1 MINYIVQN
9 IFILLPSAFNL
20 YFPSPTPQ
28 IYHKPTLRPQRT
40 NLLVTLFCNADLI
53 PYNTRVLIQFL
64 SINPMLKFFRVKQ
77 QPEQVVPDLGAI
89 SISLLEQDANLPFTI
104 RQLNNL
110 PENVKRRIYR
120 GLIPPALL
128 TRFGI
133 DPIQWTNTGKEQRV
147 FLKAEENSE
156 KVLVTAQSSSDASH
170 EFFALELADNALNGI
185 ELNLI
190 VLNDPTAPR
199 YSIDR
204 TDDGAPTMFGTLK
217 RNLPAEE
224 DAMQAGLAPGQIRAG
239 LRGSRMVFEQLET
252 FLSMLGH
259 RAYFLEP
266 LTYAS
271 AWVFERRGFAYVRG
285 HKLMDN
291 IHREFQPGG
300 KLHQCLDEG
309 SSFRMRDQADTVRGR
324 AWAVHDGVLDALDA
338 RWDNIRM
345 VKQIGRH
352 AGVETFPQATY

>member
-1 MINYIVQN
+1 
-9 IFILLPSAFNL
+9 
-20 YFPSPTPQ
+20 
-28 IYHKPTLRPQRT
+28 
-40 NLLVTLFCNADLI
+40 
-53 PYNTRVLIQFL
+53 
-64 SINPMLKFFRVKQ
+64 MLKYFRLKQ

-89 SISLLEQDANLPFTI
+89 SVSLLEQDATLPFTI

-110 PENVKRRIYR
+110 PENVKRRMYR

-133 DPIQWTNTGKEQRV
+133 DPIQWTNANKEQSV
-147 FLKAEENSE
+147 FLKAQENSE
-156 KVLVTAQSSSDASH
+156 KVLITAQSSPRLAD
-170 EFFALELADNALNGI
+170 EFFALELADNSLNGI

-190 VLNDPTAPR
+190 VLNDPTTTR
-199 YSIDR
+199 YSIDQ
-204 TDDGAPTMFGTLK
+204 TEDGSPTMFGTLK
-217 RNLPAEE
+217 RNCGAEE
-224 DAMQAGLAPGQIRAG
+224 QARDAGLAPGQVRAG
-239 LRGSRMVFEQLET
+239 LRESGEVFEQIET

-285 HKLMDN
+285 HKLMDD

-300 KLHQCLDEG
+300 KLYQCLNDL
-309 SSFRMRDQADTVRGR
+309 SPFRKQSQANTVRGR
-324 AWAVHDGVLDALDA
+324 AWAIHDGVLEALDA
-338 RWDNIRM
+338 RWDSIRM

>member
-1 MINYIVQN
+1 MLNY
-9 IFILLPSAFNL
+9 
-20 YFPSPTPQ
+20 
-28 IYHKPTLRPQRT
+28 
-40 NLLVTLFCNADLI
+40 
-53 PYNTRVLIQFL
+53 
-64 SINPMLKFFRVKQ
+64 FRVKK

-89 SISLLEQDANLPFTI
+89 SISLLERDAALPFTI

-110 PENVKRRIYR
+110 PENVKRRMYR

-133 DPIQWTNTGKEQRV
+133 DPIQWTGANKEPMV
-147 FLKAEENSE
+147 FLKAEMNSE
-156 KVLVTAQSSSDASH
+156 KVLITACNSPDPAD
-170 EFFALELADNALNGI
+170 EFFALELADNSLNGV

-199 YSIDR
+199 FSIDQNE
-204 TDDGAPTMFGTLK
+204 DGQPTMFGTLK
-217 RNLPAEE
+217 RNLKAEE
-224 DAMQAGLAPGQIRAG
+224 AAMQAGLAPGQVRAG
-239 LRGSRMVFEQLET
+239 LGGSRMVFEQIDT

-285 HKLMDN
+285 HKLMDD
-291 IHREFQPGG
+291 IQREFQAGG
-300 KLHQCLDEG
+300 VLDQCLDDG
-309 SSFRMRDQADTVRGR
+309 SAFRKRDQAHTVRGR
-324 AWAVHDGVLDALDA
+324 AWTIHDGILEALDQH
-338 RWDNIRM
+338 WDKIRM

-352 AGVETFPQATY
+352 AGVETFPKAVY

>member
-1 MINYIVQN
+1 
-9 IFILLPSAFNL
+9 
-20 YFPSPTPQ
+20 
-28 IYHKPTLRPQRT
+28 
-40 NLLVTLFCNADLI
+40 
-53 PYNTRVLIQFL
+53 
-64 SINPMLKFFRVKQ
+64 MLKYFRIKQ
-77 QPEQVVPDLGAI
+77 EPEKVVPDLGTI
-89 SISLLEQDANLPFTI
+89 SLSLLERDATLPFTI

-110 PENVKRRIYR
+110 PANVKQRMYR

-133 DPIQWTNTGKEQRV
+133 DPIQWTNASKEQMV
-147 FLKAEENSE
+147 SLKAEENSE
-156 KVLVTAQSSSDASH
+156 KVLLTAQSSPNDSD
-170 EFFALELADNALNGI
+170 EFFALELADNSLNGI

-190 VLNDPTAPR
+190 VLNDPTTPR
-199 YSIDR
+199 FSIDQ
-204 TDDGAPTMFGTLK
+204 TEDGAPTMFGTLK
-217 RNLPAEE
+217 RNLSAEE
-224 DAMQAGLAPGQIRAG
+224 KAMQAGLAPGQVRAG
-239 LRGSRMVFEQLET
+239 LGGSRMVFEQLEA

-285 HKLMDN
+285 HKLMDD

-300 KLHQCLDEG
+300 KLYECLDDR
-309 SSFRMRDQADTVRGR
+309 SPFQKRNQAYTVRGR
-324 AWAVHDGVLDALDA
+324 AWAIHDGILEALGA

-352 AGVETFPQATY
+352 AGVETFPQGTY

>member
-1 MINYIVQN
+1 
-9 IFILLPSAFNL
+9 
-20 YFPSPTPQ
+20 
-28 IYHKPTLRPQRT
+28 
-40 NLLVTLFCNADLI
+40 
-53 PYNTRVLIQFL
+53 
-64 SINPMLKFFRVKQ
+64 MLKYFRVKQ

-89 SISLLEQDANLPFTI
+89 SLSLLEQDGTLPFTI

-110 PENVKRRIYR
+110 PENVKQRMYR

-133 DPIQWTNTGKEQRV
+133 DPIQWTNATKEQRV
-147 FLKAEENSE
+147 FLKAEENNE
-156 KVLVTAQSSSDASH
+156 KVLITAQSSPSAAD
-170 EFFALELADNALNGI
+170 EFFALELSDNSLNGI
-185 ELNLI
+185 ELNLL
-190 VLNDPTAPR
+190 VLNDPATPR
-199 YSIDR
+199 YSIDQ
-204 TDDGAPTMFGTLK
+204 TEDGASTMFGTLK
-217 RNLPAEE
+217 RNLKAEE
-224 DAMQAGLAPGQIRAG
+224 QALAAGLAPAQVRAG
-239 LRGSRMVFEQLET
+239 LHGSRMVFEQIET

-285 HKLMDN
+285 HKLMDD

-300 KLHQCLDEG
+300 KLYQCLDQG
-309 SSFRMRDQADTVRGR
+309 AAFRKRDQAGTVRGR
-324 AWAVHDGVLDALDA
+324 AWAIHDGILDALDA

-352 AGVETFPQATY
+352 AGVETFPQAVY